1 MILVDFGFFDKIIN
15 EFTNEFIEL
24 ILFIFCAILTQ
35 KQKQTN
41 IHTMLLLE
49 SSDLMK
55 RIYLDFLVNLLNE
68 FND

>member
-24 ILFIFCAILTQ
+24 ILFIFCVILTQ

-41 IHTMLLLE
+41 IHTMLLPE